1 MKILF
6 ITPEVSPFAKRGG
19 LADVC
24 ASLPKALL
32 KLGVQVDLIIP
43 FYRCVKEQSV
53 SFTKVAEDIPVTLGW
68 RQLAADVYQTETK
81 EGIRIFFI
89 AREEFF
95 DRPSIYGTNK
105 GAYFDNA
112 ERYIFFNK
120 AVLAFVEKIQE
131 KWDIFH
137 CHDWQAALLPV
148 YLKTYYFGHPTF
160 GLIKTVFTIHN
171 LGYQGT
177 FSAEVFPFT
186 NLPPH
191 LFSINGLEFWG
202 QVNFL
207 KGGIIFADALTTV
220 SPTYAKE
227 IQTAEYGFGLDG
239 VLRVNVH
246 KLKGILNGV
255 DYSEWNPEIDPHIA
269 ANYSVSNLKGK
280 DICKQDLIKTCG
292 LPLDLE
298 QKPLLGMVTR
308 LVEQKGIDILLPVI
322 ERLIQKE
329 TSLVILG
336 EGEKRLEEALKD
348 IAARYPSQVCFNLG
362 FDKTLA
368 HKIIAGADM
377 FLIPSKYEPCG
388 LTQMYSLKYGTL
400 PIVRNTGGLAD
411 TVTDADLDT
420 GKGTGF
426 KFDSYTPDALWDAIK
441 RALLCYQ
448 EHKTVWHDL
457 VQQAMTCDFSW
468 ERSAREY
475 LALYKELTK

>member
-1 MKILF
+1 VKVLF
-6 ITPEVSPFAKRGG
+6 ASPEVTPFAKKGG

-32 KLGVQVDLIIP
+32 KLGAQVDLILP
-43 FYRCVKEQSV
+43 FYRCVKEQSF

-68 RQLAADVYQTETK
+68 RQLSFDVYQTELK

-89 AREEFF
+89 VREEFF

-105 GAYFDNA
+105 GEYFDNA

-120 AVLAFVEKIQE
+120 AVLAFVERNQE
-131 KWDIFH
+131 KWDVFH

-148 YLKTYYFGHPTF
+148 YLKTYYFGHPTL
-160 GLIKTVFTIHN
+160 GLIKTVLTIHN
-171 LGYQGT
+171 LGYQGV
-177 FSAEVFPFT
+177 FPAEIFPFT

-202 QVNFL
+202 QINFL
-207 KGGIIFADALTTV
+207 KGGIIFADAITTV

-227 IQTAEYGFGLDG
+227 IQTEKYGFGLDG

-255 DYSEWNPEIDPHIA
+255 DYTEWNPETDPYIA
-269 ANYSVSNLKGK
+269 ANYSVSNLKDK
-280 DICKQDLIKTCG
+280 SLCKQDLIKSCG

-298 QKPLLGMVTR
+298 QRPLLGIVTR

-322 ERLIQKE
+322 EKIVQKE
-329 TSLVILG
+329 MGLIILG
-336 EGEKRLEEALKD
+336 EGEKRLEDALKD
-348 IAARYPSQVCFNLG
+348 IAAHFPSQISVNLG
-362 FDKTLA
+362 FDKSLA
-368 HKIIAGADM
+368 HKIIAGVDM

-411 TVTDADLDT
+411 TIIDADLET

-426 KFDSYTPDALWDAIK
+426 KFDAYAPDALWETIK

-448 EHKTVWHDL
+448 EHKTVWHSL
-457 VQQAMTCDFSW
+457 MQQAMACDFSW
-468 ERSAREY
+468 ERSARDY
-475 LALYKELTK
+475 FALYEGLMK